1 MENLGLDAKLFALYG
16 KFDIEE
22 IANHLLMNGYK
33 TKVDK
38 KCGVLTVPEEEYYEV
53 KTILSDRRV
62 HWTENVAAEFELTK
76 DYTLD
81 ENGDIASED
90 TFIVPADWLRN
101 YYEKY
106 KDILPTKSDNIDEFL
121 DIYDPKQDGQMMFDA
136 ACFDGVIRIDGM
148 TGI

>member
-53 KTILSDRRV
+53 RTILSDRHA
-62 HWTENVAAEFELTK
+62 HWTENVKAEYELTK
-76 DYTLD
+76 DYV
-81 ENGDIASED
+81 ENEDGERISED
-90 TFIVPADWLRN
+90 TFVVPADWL
-101 YYEKY
+101 
-106 KDILPTKSDNIDEFL
+106 PTYSDNFDQFL
-121 DIYDPKQDGQMMFDA
+121 EIYDPKEDGQMIFDA
-136 ACFDGVIRIDGM
+136 ACFDGVLIIDGM